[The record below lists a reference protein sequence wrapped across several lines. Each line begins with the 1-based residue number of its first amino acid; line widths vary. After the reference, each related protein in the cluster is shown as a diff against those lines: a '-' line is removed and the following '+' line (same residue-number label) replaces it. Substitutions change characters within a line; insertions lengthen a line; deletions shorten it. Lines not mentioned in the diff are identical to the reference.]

1 MNSNLFNNFN
11 FCYLQHKNTIILN
24 LKKTLMLI
32 NKQLNLLNL
41 LTKKFYYPILL
52 SSNYVYNTICYVNHK
67 LPINFI
73 TEIKNNNLTNN
84 YFCNLANLNLYNFN
98 NNFIISLIGF
108 TKPISVL
115 LPVIGLQIK

>member
-11 FCYLQHKNTIILN
+11 FCYLQHKNIIILN
-24 LKKTLMLI
+24 LKKTLVLI

-41 LTKKFYYPILL
+41 LTKRFNYPILL
-52 SSNYVYNTICYVNHK
+52 SSNYVYNSICYINSR

-84 YFCNLANLNLYNFN
+84 YFSNLSSLNLYNFN
-98 NNFIISLIGF
+98 SNFIISLVSF
-108 TKPISVL
+108 TKPINIL